1 MFKDQIVNLERLV
14 EERVEELNK
23 IKIDLKKNE
32 AIVSEQANTIQTILQ
47 ERDQLNGLIQKLT
60 QEKVKIDNDF

>member
-60 QEKVKIDNDF
+60 QEKVKMDNDF